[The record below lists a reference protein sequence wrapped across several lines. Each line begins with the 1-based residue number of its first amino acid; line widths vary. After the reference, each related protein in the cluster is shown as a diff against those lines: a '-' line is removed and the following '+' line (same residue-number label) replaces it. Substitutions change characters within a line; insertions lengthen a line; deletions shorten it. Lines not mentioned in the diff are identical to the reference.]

1 MGKTR
6 QEDLT
11 TTQQEVM
18 KGEKRNHTSAAL
30 SHKGSKSL
38 LYNANG
44 DLKPSSIG
52 TKAEF

>member
-1 MGKTR
+1 MEKKTG
-6 QEDLT
+6 QEDLS

-18 KGEKRNHTSAAL
+18 KGKKGKCTSAAL
-30 SHKGSKSL
+30 SHQGSKSL

-52 TKAEF
+52 T